1 MKNVITKAALASIL
15 ILGVNPL
22 YAGAG
27 HNHDHGDDH
36 GHSHAKTKIN
46 KAKAKIIAI
55 KIVKDYAIDG
65 KLDKSWS
72 DVIVDSVKA
81 QTYNSVPEWVFTFK
95 NPKELNS
102 KHQSLYIFVNQY
114 GEMSGANFTGQ

>member
-1 MKNVITKAALASIL
+1 MKNRITKTVLAAIL
-15 ILGVNPL
+15 TLGANSL

-27 HNHDHGDDH
+27 HNHNH
-36 GHSHAKTKIN
+36 GHSHTKTKIN
-46 KAKAKIIAI
+46 KGKAKIIAI
-55 KIVKDYAIDG
+55 KIVKDYAVDG

-95 NPKELNS
+95 NPKEVNP
-102 KHQSLYIFVNQY
+102 KHQSLYIYVNQY
-114 GEMSGANFTGQ
+114 GEMTGANFTGQ